1 MLSADIVSTFCKIKY
16 YSNFDFKGIVI
27 SEIHIQSL
35 DFSNKKIENLNFINS
50 WIDELDITNVGLES
64 VNFSNCIIGKIKG
77 IATKSSLPE
86 TFIQCDVDEY
96 QPVSTVARIK
106 TANLSRAQTILLTII
121 KKIFSTISKG
131 NGRKEEALLRGL
143 GDRSDSKICDKILNK
158 MITDQIITKHKGK
171 EGWVYSPVL
180 KNTERMCNIL
190 SDLSNSKDELWYYAS
205 ELE

>member
-1 MLSADIVSTFCKIKY
+1 MSILSSYLELDDEKIKKFLNAAVLSSRKNNAMLSADIVSTFCKIKY
-16 YSNFDFKGIVI
+16 YSNIDFKGIVI
-27 SEIHIQSL
+27 REIHIQSL

-50 WIDELDITNVGLES
+50 WIDEFDITNVGLES

-121 KKIFSTISKG
+121 KKYFLLLA
-131 NGRKEEALLRGL
+131 KEMVEKKKLCCVG
-143 GDRSDSKICDKILNK
+143 
-158 MITDQIITKHKGK
+158 
-171 EGWVYSPVL
+171 
-180 KNTERMCNIL
+180 
-190 SDLSNSKDELWYYAS
+190 
-205 ELE
+205 